1 LFAFS
6 VVFLGRKQNSL
17 KHTQTGATLGSGR
30 PQADRHSEVGSPSCV
45 HITHG
50 NGRQKQKKLR
60 KHRVKSVATPKH
72 ELKNWQFMAKQ
83 ENLATNIDKLEQNRH
98 TQRAQ

>member
-1 LFAFS
+1 M
-6 VVFLGRKQNSL
+6 
-17 KHTQTGATLGSGR
+17 
-30 PQADRHSEVGSPSCV
+30 EMVGK
-45 HITHG
+45 
-50 NGRQKQKKLR
+50 NKKKLR

>member
-1 LFAFS
+1 M
-6 VVFLGRKQNSL
+6 RSL
-17 KHTQTGATLGSGR
+17 WCSWAENKIRSNILKLEQRWGVAVLR
-30 PQADRHSEVGSPSCV
+30 PTAIAKWGVHPASTSPMEMVGK
-45 HITHG
+45 
-50 NGRQKQKKLR
+50 NKKKLR